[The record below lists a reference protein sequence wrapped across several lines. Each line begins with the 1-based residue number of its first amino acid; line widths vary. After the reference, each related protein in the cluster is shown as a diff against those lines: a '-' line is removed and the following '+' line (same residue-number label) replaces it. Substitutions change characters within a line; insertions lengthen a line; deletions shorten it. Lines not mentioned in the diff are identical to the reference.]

1 MTELSGWFIL
11 LFLCL
16 TPPLT
21 SALCSME
28 LFSPHGGYMCRAE
41 FNNLIDA
48 DKSVFSSPP
57 CYIHVLPVSTMAK
70 VPHEKAYASSENF
83 YTLG

>member
-1 MTELSGWFIL
+1 
-11 LFLCL
+11 
-16 TPPLT
+16 
-21 SALCSME
+21 ME
-28 LFSPHGGYMCRAE
+28 LFSLHGGYVRRAE

-48 DKSVFSSPP
+48 NKTVLLSSPP

-83 YTLG
+83 YTLGWA

>member
-1 MTELSGWFIL
+1 
-11 LFLCL
+11 
-16 TPPLT
+16 
-21 SALCSME
+21 ME
-28 LFSPHGGYMCRAE
+28 LFSLHGGYVCRAE
-41 FNNLIDA
+41 FNNQIDTN
-48 DKSVFSSPP
+48 KTVLLSSPP